1 MCGHMNRKLM
11 VVDLL
16 TGGGDSRAASPHSPF
31 QKQFPLGFLD
41 CGLVLRQTLMADPK
55 KRLAS
60 LHDARESFFKA
71 LKTHEHSIYKLGFD
85 DGFGAGWEAAIS
97 RLAELKPAGH
107 GSSTQGDL
115 SAMMS
120 RDEGET
126 PANET
131 LLKIIAKT
139 PGMQRQEIVDTACQT
154 LSTLNERTVRTALQR
169 MKGAGELYVTDNRW
183 YVTDRHK
190 LQAARFSDA

>member
-1 MCGHMNRKLM
+1 MGRDMNRELM
-11 VVDLL
+11 VAELL
-16 TGGGDSRAASPHSPF
+16 RGSGNGRAAAAHSPI

-41 CGLVLRQTLMADPK
+41 RSLVFATNLMSDPK

-60 LHDARESFFKA
+60 LHDAREAFFKA

-85 DGFGAGWEAAIS
+85 EGFGEGWEAAIA
-97 RLAELKPAGH
+97 RLAELKPAGLASPTH
-107 GSSTQGDL
+107 GDL
-115 SAMMS
+115 SAMLN
-120 RDEGET
+120 REEGEI
-126 PANET
+126 PAHET

-139 PGMQRQEIVDTACQT
+139 PGMQHQEIVDIACKT

-183 YVTDRHK
+183 YVTRRQK
-190 LQAARFSDA
+190 PQSAGA